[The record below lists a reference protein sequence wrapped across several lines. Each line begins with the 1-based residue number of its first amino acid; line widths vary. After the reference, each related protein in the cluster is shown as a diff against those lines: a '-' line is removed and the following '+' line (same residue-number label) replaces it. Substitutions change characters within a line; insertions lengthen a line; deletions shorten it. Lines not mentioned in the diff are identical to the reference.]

1 MRSEEKR
8 KNKERH
14 SNFQLQIEAPSESTS
29 SIDDLV
35 DARESS
41 DASTV
46 EALSIACCYY
56 CDDARDLNELDSF
69 RLFARP
75 CTNRSDSTLKQHSI
89 LALVR
94 EQQRKLYL
102 Y

>member
-1 MRSEEKR
+1 MKIK
-8 KNKERH
+8 KNKDTQI
-14 SNFQLQIEAPSESTS
+14 QLQIEAPSESESTS

-75 CTNRSDSTLKQHSI
+75 CTNRSDSTLKQHPI